1 MKREEITTDVHG
13 SSGSGRSYQLTMYN
27 SIGQISLLAG
37 FVDIIATEN
46 GLDQSLALKMNLA
59 IEEAVTNIIM
69 YAYPQGT
76 TGRVI
81 LEAVVEGDVLKI
93 ILSDYGK
100 EFDPTTVPDADIS
113 ASVENR
119 HIGGLGIHLVRTIM
133 DSVSYKRENGKNILT
148 MITRIKREVQ
158 IP

>member
-1 MKREEITTDVHG
+1 MKREEITTDVHSG
-13 SSGSGRSYQLTMYN
+13 SGSGRSYQLTMYN

-46 GLDQSLALKMNLA
+46 GLDQSLALKINLA

-133 DSVSYKRENGKNILT
+133 DSVSYRRENGKNILT